1 MGGWSEHQ
9 ERNDRVGPV
18 RRGEARPGEGR
29 EEIEME
35 GGEGK
40 RGREKE
46 VGELQGPFSEEGGG
60 AEAQRR

>member
-1 MGGWSEHQ
+1 M
-9 ERNDRVGPV
+9 GPV

-60 AEAQRR
+60 GGC